1 MKNIKGRKITFKP
14 TCRSFGPLKQSPA
27 ETMPMSEEELEALY
41 LADFRGLYQEECA
54 RQLGVSRPTFAKIV
68 KRARKKCAE
77 MLMYAKGIELE
88 RTVRSFVAAFPTND
102 RISIHPHFLT
112 AKYFAL
118 AKVDEGAIASITYA
132 DNPVYLELQRNGTE
146 IVNDDSA
153 KGMAAGRIIPPLLK
167 KANILLV
174 RSLGEGMQRNLEGL
188 GLNIEL
194 TGETEIDRAL
204 EALE

>member
-1 MKNIKGRKITFKP
+1 MKNVKGRNITFKP
-14 TCRSFGPLKQSPA
+14 TCRSYGPLKQPPT
-27 ETMPMSEEELEALY
+27 ENMTMSEEELEALY
-41 LADFRGLYQEECA
+41 LADFQGLYQEECA
-54 RQLGVSRPTFAKIV
+54 RQLGVSRPTFAKII

-88 RTVRSFVAAFPTND
+88 QTRRSFVVAFPTND
-102 RISIHPHFLT
+102 RISIHPHFIT
-112 AKYFAL
+112 AKFFAL

-132 DNPVYLELQRNGTE
+132 DNPVYLELQRNCTE
-146 IVNDDSA
+146 IVDDDSA

-174 RSLGEGMQRNLEGL
+174 SALGEGMQRNLEGM
-188 GLNIEL
+188 GLNIEF
-194 TGETEIDRAL
+194 TGETDIDAAL